1 MNIEL
6 SPQIRKWVSLG
17 LLLVFVFSIWGLIF
31 KPIIHLTEQALDQLY
46 DARFELARAK
56 KLSEDIVNIPKEDIE
71 TESAALRHLLIWTDT
86 KSGKEST
93 MQEVVDQ
100 IVRSTRF
107 NLESLR
113 IAETIQQGSIMRV
126 SIELKGDGEES
137 SIIEMIT
144 EIERRNPLIII
155 DQLTL
160 RTLNTGTSENQGTI
174 VSKLAAEFRLSGFGG
189 DLAGL
194 EPLRDDK
201 NF

>member
-1 MNIEL
+1 MNTLNIEL

-17 LLLVFVFSIWGLIF
+17 LLLVFIFSIWGLIF
-31 KPIIHLTEQALDQLY
+31 KPIINLTGQALDQLY

-56 KLSEDIVNIPKEDIE
+56 KLSEDIVNIPKEDIDA
-71 TESAALRHLLIWTDT
+71 ESTALRPLLIWTEA
-86 KSGKEST
+86 KSDKEST
-93 MQEVVDQ
+93 MQEIVDQ
-100 IVRSTRF
+100 VIHSTHF
-107 NLESLR
+107 NLESMR

-137 SIIEMIT
+137 SIMEMIT
-144 EIERRNPLIII
+144 EIERHTPLIVI

-194 EPLRDDK
+194 ESSTR
-201 NF
+201 